1 MVLGLLGEEGAK
13 DVEVRPVFAQQD
25 AKQLHFFGR
34 PHLRL
39 LLGLDGLAAGDR
51 LGLAASLVRLD
62 LGLLLNGEGDTV
74 NSMES
79 MMVLIVCLGLC
90 SGVMHHSLM
99 SCWLSMRLIK

>member
-1 MVLGLLGEEGAK
+1 MVLGLLGEEGAQ
-13 DVEVRPVFAQQD
+13 DVEVGPVFAQQD

-39 LLGLDGLAAGDR
+39 LLGLDGLAAGDGLR
-51 LGLAASLVRLD
+51 LAAGLVRLD
-62 LGLLLNGEGDTV
+62 LGLFLDGPGGTV

-79 MMVLIVCLGLC
+79 MMVLMVWVDLC
-90 SGVMHHSLM
+90 SGVMHHSQL